1 MDAALEEFVRKTKQ
15 DKPEELLVARAE
27 LDGQIALARRNT
39 KAGFKA
45 MERAARHERRLVYS
59 EPPYYPRPVYEALGR
74 AAVKQGDLRLA
85 ERAFRNALEQYPAS
99 HLSEAGLRTLHE
111 RHGKPSAAGF

>member
-1 MDAALEEFVRKTKQ
+1 
-15 DKPEELLVARAE
+15 
-27 LDGQIALARRNT
+27 
-39 KAGFKA
+39 